1 MLRRLGVRSKPSTM
15 SFSVRDENS
24 GLEYNGTSLNT
35 LFVQRRNLLRPAFLV
50 MVREIIR
57 FNQIAQAWL
66 AGSEP
71 DAHLSL
77 GSFLENNRF
86 SAPFIDWYVLPM
98 GSAIW
103 SSGRAKV
110 LDFPALFFLRF
121 LENHGMLTI
130 DRRPTWRVVEG
141 GSQTY
146 VAALCAPFRQRIM
159 TSAPVSAVLREGNGI
174 RIFARG
180 VETATFDQIILAVH
194 ADQALAMLVE
204 PTRAER
210 EVLSAFRFQANEAV
224 LHLDTRLL
232 PRNRKAWASWN
243 YHLGTEE
250 AGRAAITYNMNI
262 SKVTMQAM

>member
-1 MLRRLGVRSKPSTM
+1 MRIAIIGSGISGLTAASLLHPEHDIRIYEAADYVGGHTHTVAVPCGDRVYPVDTGFIVFNERTYPRFTEMLRRLGVRSKPSTM

-66 AGSEP
+66 AGSQP

-110 LDFPALFFLRF
+110 LDFPALFFLRGHKRTHF
-121 LENHGMLTI
+121 CGAYWFNGFHEDGV
-130 DRRPTWRVVEG
+130 R
-141 GSQTY
+141 S
-146 VAALCAPFRQRIM
+146 
-159 TSAPVSAVLREGNGI
+159 GI
-174 RIFARG
+174 RA
-180 VETATFDQIILAVH
+180 AAAV
-194 ADQALAMLVE
+194 QAC
-204 PTRAER
+204 R
-210 EVLSAFRFQANEAV
+210 EEVPA
-224 LHLDTRLL
+224 
-232 PRNRKAWASWN
+232 
-243 YHLGTEE
+243 
-250 AGRAAITYNMNI
+250 
-262 SKVTMQAM
+262 